1 MQTIARA
8 AASPFSS
15 VKMLRQYGSVICS
28 AVSAL
33 LSVSVGSR

>member
-15 VKMLRQYGSVICS
+15 LKMLRQYGSVICS
-28 AVSAL
+28 TVSTHVN
-33 LSVSVGSR
+33 VSVGSR